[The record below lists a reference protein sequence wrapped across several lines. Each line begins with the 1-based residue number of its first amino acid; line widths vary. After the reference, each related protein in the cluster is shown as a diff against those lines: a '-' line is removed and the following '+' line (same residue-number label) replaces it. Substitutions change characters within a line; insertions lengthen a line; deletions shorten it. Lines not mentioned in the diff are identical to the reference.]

1 MNLTKTLTIISCVLA
16 IGGGADAAH
25 RARNRLDTRCAN
37 VEFYDAHTRWCNAAH
52 RVGLVKAVARDNLEV
67 PMPSQTD
74 RVTVTRDFQAAD
86 DGGHESDRFIAL
98 QTKEDVAGV
107 PSSYGFAQTGWYVSA
122 RDLGTKYFARAT
134 AAERRLV
141 RTVTRTTK
149 TVTVIAEK

>member
-1 MNLTKTLTIISCVLA
+1 MNVTKTLTIIACVLA
-16 IGGGADAAH
+16 LGGVSSASHQAYGWAK
-25 RARNRLDTRCAN
+25 RCMN
-37 VEFYDAHTRWCNAAH
+37 VDYYDSHSRWCDTA
-52 RVGLVKAVARDNLEV
+52 RKVGVVKAVARDNLEV
-67 PMPSQTD
+67 PMSSQVD

-86 DGGHESDRFIAL
+86 DGGHEADRFIAL

-141 RTVTRTTK
+141 RTVTRTTR